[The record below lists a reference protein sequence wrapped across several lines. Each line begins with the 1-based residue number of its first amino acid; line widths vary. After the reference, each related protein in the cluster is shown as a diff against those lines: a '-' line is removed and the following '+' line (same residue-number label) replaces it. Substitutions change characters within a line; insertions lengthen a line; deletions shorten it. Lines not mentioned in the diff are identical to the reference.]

1 MKGSIHWLMVV
12 ALVAATLA
20 MATVSARATDLTAAK
35 KQYANMCAG
44 CHGATGG
51 GNGAAA
57 AALTPKP
64 TNFTDCAA
72 MGKVSDDTLFKATK
86 DGGAAVGLSAMMP
99 PQKASLNDAQI
110 KDMVA
115 YIRSFCKH

>member
-1 MKGSIHWLMVV
+1 MNCSVRSLLIV
-12 ALVAATLA
+12 ALIGGSMAL
-20 MATVSARATDLTAAK
+20 ATVPAQAANLAAAK
-35 KQYANMCAG
+35 KQYADKCAG
-44 CHGATGG
+44 CHGATGA

-57 AALTPKP
+57 AAISPKP

-72 MGKVSDDTLFKATK
+72 MAKVSDDRLFKATK
-86 DGGAAVGLSAMMP
+86 EGGAAVGLSAMMP
-99 PQKASLNDAQI
+99 PQGSSLSDAQI